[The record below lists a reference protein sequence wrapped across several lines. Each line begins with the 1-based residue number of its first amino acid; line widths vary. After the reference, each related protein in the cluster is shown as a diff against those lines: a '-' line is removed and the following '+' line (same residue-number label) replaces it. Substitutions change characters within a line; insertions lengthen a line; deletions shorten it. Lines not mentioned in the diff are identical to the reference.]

1 MSNTELPKEIVTIG
15 DLCNYLLG
23 TFPANTPVLKS
34 EIALGGYNRIKIWPP
49 ILFTVRANDNPAL
62 PDVEFVDHFSTNSA
76 PSLGETLQAVVL

>member
-1 MSNTELPKEIVTIG
+1 MSDKELPKEIVTIG

-23 TFPANTPVLKS
+23 AFPANTPVLKS

-62 PDVEFVDHFSTNSA
+62 DVEFIDHFSTN
-76 PSLGETLQAVVL
+76 PVPPLGETLQAVVL